1 MVEFVSGVKGI
12 ALNLENENVK
22 IIVFDSNTL
31 LLKKEI
37 LSNKLV
43 VDRS

>member
-43 VDRS
+43 VY